1 MISLNKQLERILE
14 AAIESS
20 DENNTTSIDN
30 ISHLVSQPNGRV
42 SLSVHFL
49 KDQKL
54 VRPIDDGYL
63 IQLTPSGLNYFETER
78 KNSPTVWIATKVH
91 LLLPIATFIVGILL
105 GLWLSKL
112 L

>member
-1 MISLNKQLERILE
+1 LNKQLEKILE
-14 AAIESS
+14 AAIASS

-30 ISHLVSQPNGRV
+30 ISHLVSQPNSRV
-42 SLSVHFL
+42 SSSVHFL

-63 IQLTPSGLNYFETER
+63 IQLTPSGLKYFETQR
-78 KNSPTVWIATKVH
+78 KNSPTVWIATKTH
-91 LLLPIATFIVGILL
+91 LLLPIATFIVVILI